1 MADFSD
7 ENLLWRRC
15 ENAWATALAAQ
26 NYAVT
31 KLADAENNNPRTQ
44 APIIVVGGNARRAPD
59 IQTVKN
65 GVTEYWEVKFRSRAD
80 FDLNGVREY
89 WISYGAFRDYF
100 AIAEE
105 TGCAV
110 HVPLF
115 EGPNAGIP
123 GQWFLTDIYKI
134 REFGRQGLKFASDG
148 EQVDAWIW
156 PRSIMQMID
165 GPVVDYAN
173 AHEPILPNEGVRPEI
188 PIKDLAPFEKKFRR
202 LRQVIH
208 PTKVEESQDAGASAA
223 SKMIEQDSMV
233 ALDTLRRSLGL
244 RHRPSYSVLRIGT
257 GKINVNEILAF
268 MHYGIRVF
276 LITNKAHDTNFD
288 PVELQAFR
296 DSRLLEWAVV
306 PEVDDAE
313 AWVIDG
319 QFDDDIDG
327 VAEKSLDAAD
337 LTGSINAKQFR
348 IVHASAVSDVV
359 VTAGA
364 GTGKTET
371 MSERIVF
378 LLATNG
384 SIGMQVGNKPPSD
397 IRLDDMV
404 LVTFTKVAAK
414 EMRARIARTLALRQ
428 RLCSRCVLP
437 TLPWMMQLSSTDI
450 TTIHT
455 YAQKLIQQGGG
466 AIGLSPDFSVSDRK
480 MDFRMLIKQ
489 NLSLQLSDLL
499 EKEPDKTPASHL
511 WLKHLEELWSSLGN
525 NGVDLISFSPGGQRT
540 QVDWGITTGN
550 SLNDQIS
557 TVTSSVLERIAISF
571 GEYCLEN
578 QVVPVGQ
585 LVPTALEALKN
596 SQRSG
601 FKSPRFLFVDEFQDT
616 DAQQMEMILDIKQL
630 LGSSLF
636 VVGDVKQGIYRFR
649 GAEGSAFKVLNA
661 RCKSRGLP
669 PPIEFTLN
677 RNFRSGA
684 KLLASLGHYFEAWG
698 STPID
703 TSGEIFL
710 LDYDPKK
717 DKLSPDVLS
726 ARVSKPA
733 SIQKVAKDQFM
744 VQSANQVKKW
754 RKDNPNAN
762 IAIICRVNKE
772 TKQIQKQIIADGG
785 SCDLMVGGDFYRC
798 PAVRDLR
805 VLLQAMIDTSDKASL
820 LELAETRWMAGI
832 VDPHSG
838 RELPTEFR
846 DEWGEST
853 FELQSWRQRFG
864 TLAQTKSFDRTDLD
878 LFVQRTNI
886 LRSMLS
892 VMPVLT
898 WIVECDR
905 IFSPSGSSFSQGVGA
920 NESSQEA
927 SERRRY
933 ARCLD
938 HLLTL
943 LDIEFGDK
951 PLTLVQLLSWLSLQ
965 IATNDIEDEPF
976 PAPLQSGNTIALTVH
991 KAKGLEYDFVLVPH
1005 TWRRFEFPHNRATRS
1020 TVLRDAKKPKILWLW
1035 RGVNDGK
1042 FFYTNV
1048 TAKNNGLW
1056 GIDDDESLRE
1066 ETRLLYVAMTRAKQ
1080 ELLVYLPQ
1088 VQKKSGGATPNSWA
1102 DLIEMVN

>member
-1 MADFSD
+1 MPEFDD

-15 ENAWATALAAQ
+15 ENAWATNLAAE

-31 KLADAENNNPRTQ
+31 KLAGAANNNPRTQ

-89 WISYGAFRDYF
+89 WIGYDAFRDYF

-115 EGPNAGIP
+115 EGPNAGVP

-134 REFGRQGLKFASDG
+134 RESGRQGLKFASSG
-148 EQVDAWIW
+148 EQVQAWIW
-156 PRSIMQMID
+156 PRSIMQVID
-165 GPVVDYAN
+165 GPSVDYAN

-188 PIKDLAPFEKKFRR
+188 PVKDLAPFEKKFRR
-202 LRQVIH
+202 SRLIKEPPKVEVKQDVETSLASQVIQ
-208 PTKVEESQDAGASAA
+208 QDA
-223 SKMIEQDSMV
+223 MV

-244 RHRPSYSVLRIGT
+244 RHRPNYSVLRIGT
-257 GKINVNEILAF
+257 GKIDVNEILAF

-276 LITNKAHDTNFD
+276 LITNKKFETNFD
-288 PVELQAFR
+288 PVELDAFR

-306 PEVDDAE
+306 PTIGETE
-313 AWVIDG
+313 SWIIDG
-319 QFDDDIDG
+319 QFDDDVDG
-327 VAEKSLDAAD
+327 VAKRALDDAD
-337 LTGSINAKQFR
+337 LTGSINAKQYK

-384 SIGMQVGNKPPSD
+384 SVGRQSGDKPLSD

-414 EMRARIARTLALRQ
+414 EMRARIARTLSLRQ

-455 YAQKLIQQGGG
+455 YAQKLIQQGGS

-480 MDFRMLIKQ
+480 LDFRMLIKQ

-525 NGVDLISFSPGGQRT
+525 NGVDLISFSSGGQRT
-540 QVDWGITTGN
+540 QIDWGITSGN

-557 TVTSSVLERIAISF
+557 ATTASVLERLAVSYA
-571 GEYCLEN
+571 EYCLEN

-585 LVPTALEALKN
+585 LVPTALETLKN
-596 SQRSG
+596 CQKSR

-616 DAQQMEMILDIKQL
+616 DAQQMEMILDIKQI

-661 RCKSRGLP
+661 RCNARGLL
-669 PPIEFTLN
+669 PPIEFSLN

-684 KLLASLGHYFEAWG
+684 KLLSSLGHYFEAWG
-698 STPID
+698 RTPISP
-703 TSGEIFL
+703 TGEIFL

-717 DKLSPDVLS
+717 DKLSPDVFS
-726 ARVSKPA
+726 GRVSEPV
-733 SIQKVAKDQFM
+733 SIQLVAKDQF
-744 VQSANQVKKW
+744 VIQAANQVKRW
-754 RKDNPNAN
+754 RKDNPKAN
-762 IAIICRVNKE
+762 IAIICRVNDQAK
-772 TKQIQKQIIADGG
+772 KIQKHIISDGG

-798 PAVRDLR
+798 PAVRELR
-805 VLLQAMIDTSDKASL
+805 VFLQAMIDTTDNASL

-832 VDPHSG
+832 VDPHAG
-838 RELPTEFR
+838 RELPSEFR

-853 FELQSWRQRFG
+853 FELQSWTQRFQG
-864 TLAQTKSFDRTDLD
+864 LAESKSFDRSDLG
-878 LFVQRTNI
+878 LFTKRANI

-905 IFSPSGSSFSQGVGA
+905 VFSPSGASFSHGIGG
-920 NESSQEA
+920 NEAIQEA

-951 PLTLVQLLSWLSLQ
+951 PLTLVQLLSWLTLQ
-965 IATNDIEDEPF
+965 IATNDSEDEPF

-1020 TVLRDAKKPKILWLW
+1020 TVLRDAKKPKVLWKW
-1035 RGVNDGK
+1035 QGVNDTK

-1048 TAKNNGLW
+1048 TANNKKLW

-1088 VQKKSGGATPNSWA
+1088 VQKKGGGSTPNSWA
-1102 DLIEMVN
+1102 DLIAMVS